1 MPSPINFPQINPTSR
16 SYSPGDY
23 PQVEF
28 EANNG
33 VKTVIR
39 YGKNRTNSTLTL
51 GFNNISDDDAFLIVD
66 NYRQVN
72 SVYNYVTF
80 SSNRGLAGVGVSG
93 HTMPDGSLG
102 NLAAYMAETST
113 VSGGLKWRYDGPP
126 IVTSVIPGRSN
137 VECKFVAC
145 LDSP

>member
-1 MPSPINFPQINPTSR
+1 MASPINFPQINPTSR
-16 SYSPGDY
+16 TYSPGDY

-28 EANNG
+28 EAQNG

-39 YGKNRTNSTLTL
+39 YGKNRTNSSLRL
-51 GFNNISDDDAFLIVD
+51 GFNNISDEDAFLIVD

-72 SVYNYVTF
+72 SVYNYVVF
-80 SSNRGLAGVGVSG
+80 SSNRGLAGVGVTG
-93 HTMPDGSLG
+93 HTSTTGALT
-102 NLAAYMAETST
+102 NLATYMAETS
-113 VSGGLKWRYDGPP
+113 VASGGLKWRYDGPP
-126 IVTSVIPGRSN
+126 EVTSVFPGRSN

>member
-1 MPSPINFPQINPTSR
+1 MATLFRPTNLVPSTR

-28 EANNG
+28 EAQNG

-39 YGKNRTNSTLTL
+39 YGKYRTGATLTL
-51 GFNNISDDDAFLIVD
+51 GFDNISDVDAATILLHYEEV
-66 NYRQVN
+66 QSVWGEVN
-72 SVYNYVTF
+72 FAGTGVIEGAA
-80 SSNRGLAGVGVSG
+80 SNIQSFFIER
-93 HTMPDGSLG
+93 T
-102 NLAAYMAETST
+102 E
-113 VSGGLKWRYDGPP
+113 LKWKYDCPP
-126 IVTSVIPGRSN
+126 QVTSVYPGRSN

>member
-1 MPSPINFPQINPTSR
+1 MAKFTPTNLIPSAR
-16 SYSPGDY
+16 SYSPGEY

-39 YGKNRTNSTLTL
+39 YGKNRTGSTFNLA
-51 GFNNISDDDAFLIVD
+51 FNNIQDSDAAAILQ
-66 NYRQVN
+66 NYEDIN
-72 SVYNYVTF
+72 SVWDEVDF
-80 SSNRGLAGVGVSG
+80 SGTKVLEGASSQMQSYFVER
-93 HTMPDGSLG
+93 T
-102 NLAAYMAETST
+102 E
-113 VSGGLKWRYDGPP
+113 LKWRYDGPP
-126 IVTSVIPGRSN
+126 MVTSVYPGRSN